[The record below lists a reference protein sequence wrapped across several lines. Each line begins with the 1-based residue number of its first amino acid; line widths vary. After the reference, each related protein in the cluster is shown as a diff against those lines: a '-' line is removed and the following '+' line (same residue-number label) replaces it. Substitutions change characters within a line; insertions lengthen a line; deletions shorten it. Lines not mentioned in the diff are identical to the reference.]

1 MTVFDDTCNAIL
13 VWFAGFS
20 QVRSLYQEGL
30 GGSPGVDVTGEAR
43 PVQSW
48 AEPLEESSEQKRPVE
63 VEQIAYDGQKK
74 TWGHIELGN
83 SACVSV
89 CVFVWMHVCY
99 NIQICIH
106 TFHACCN
113 WCHEAMNNI
122 IM

>member
-1 MTVFDDTCNAIL
+1 MTITCNAIL

-20 QVRSLYQEGL
+20 QVWSLYQEGL
-30 GGSPGVDVTGEAR
+30 GGYPGVVVTGEAR

-48 AEPLEESSEQKRPVE
+48 AEPLEEPSEQKRPVE

-74 TWGHIELGN
+74 TWGH
-83 SACVSV
+83 V
-89 CVFVWMHVCY
+89 CVCECVRVLWKHVCY
-99 NIQICIH
+99 NLQICIH

-113 WCHEAMNNI
+113 RCHEAMNNI